1 MSSQTALS
9 SPRLRR
15 LASRPAPPIDAEPE
29 RCQLCAAPVGEEHRH
44 LVSLQTR
51 EIMCA
56 CRPCS
61 LLFDRDGAGGGQL
74 RLIGDRRLKLED
86 FVLDETTWAALQ
98 IPVQIAFFFV
108 NSVIG
113 RVVALYPSPM
123 GATESSLQLD
133 AWQQVARRNPVLAT
147 MEPDVEALLVDR
159 AKGKREHWILPVD
172 RCYEL
177 VGLVRTHWKGF
188 GGGDEVWKALETF
201 FEQLR
206 DRARRVTKE
215 GEEATWEGSRSAS
228 RT

>member
-9 SPRLRR
+9 SPRLQR
-15 LASRPAPPIDAEPE
+15 LARRPAPPIDAEPE

-159 AKGKREHWILPVD
+159 ARGACRQWLVPID
-172 RCYEL
+172 DCYRL
-177 VGLVRTHWKGF
+177 VALIRTRWRGLR
-188 GGGDEVWKALETF
+188 GGAEVWTAIDDFL
-201 FEQLR
+201 
-206 DRARRVTKE
+206 ARID
-215 GEEATWEGSRSAS
+215 SRSATTSS
-228 RT
+228 REHATKVRS